1 MKKNTLNK
9 ICSRY
14 VMDETAREI
23 TFDEILSETPKSYKD
38 FQNNE
43 KLWERFN
50 GVIKIA
56 RKFITRVG

>member
-1 MKKNTLNK
+1 
-9 ICSRY
+9 
-14 VMDETAREI
+14 MDETAREI